1 MNRTQIINEFIKRF
15 NYTSYL
21 EIGVKIT
28 QDNFDH
34 IKCVMKT
41 GVDPCVGTDKYT
53 NPHKGYQMTSDV
65 YFQTLAE
72 DIKFD
77 LIFIDGLHTHE
88 QVNKDIQNSLKH
100 LTENG
105 TIVLHDCSPRDK
117 DFEVRHRCGTVWRAF
132 YEARKTYDIDAYVVD
147 TDLGCGVMRKGGTKL
162 VDTLNSSTLDFTFLD
177 SNRVEVLNL
186 ISVDDFKQKLL
197 A

>member
-1 MNRTQIINEFIKRF
+1 MRRTQIINKLIEKY

-21 EIGVKIT
+21 EIGVNQT
-28 QDNFDH
+28 HHNFDH
-34 IKCVMKT
+34 IQCIIKC
-41 GVDPCVGTDKYT
+41 GVDPRVGTNNYT
-53 NPHKGYQMTSDV
+53 APHKGYQMTSDV

-132 YEARKTYDIDAYVVD
+132 YEARKTYDIDAYVVN
-147 TDLGCGVMRKGGTKL
+147 TDHGCGIIRKGGTKL
-162 VDTLNSSTLDFTFLD
+162 VDTLNSSTLDYNFLN

-186 ISVDDFKQKLL
+186 ISIDDFKQKLL